1 MIRLKHSP
9 IDRFRCWRTSKKKK
23 GRKVKWRT

>member
-9 IDRFRCWRTSKKKK
+9 IDRFRCWREQAKKRKE
-23 GRKVKWRT
+23 GR